1 MQTKTITLPLPAIEL
16 SPNWKG
22 HWSKKSKQAKIH
34 RSRANWKAA
43 EVLTKA
49 DKVESYRLH
58 FFFPDKRKRDADNYS
73 TRCKNYL
80 DGIADRTQQDDS
92 VFIHN
97 GVRREIDR
105 ENPRVEIRVVLKE
118 PKSERFNPHEDR
130 P

>member
-22 HWSKKSKQAKIH
+22 HWSKKSKQAKLH
-34 RSRANWKAA
+34 RSRANWAA
-43 EVLTKA
+43 MDALGNF
-49 DKVESYRLH
+49 DKIESYRLH

-118 PKSERFNPHEDR
+118 KWNHHDR